1 MKVLVIFTGGT
12 IGSSVKGKW
21 VSVDNV
27 PPFALLSRYNDT
39 DDEFVTLTPYSVLSE
54 NLSSEQIN
62 LLQKE
67 IEKNLD
73 KDFDGIIVTHG
84 TDTLQY
90 AACAA
95 EFAFGNSAIP
105 IVFVSAD
112 FPLENEATNGFFN
125 FEAAMEF
132 IRSGTQGGVFVSYK
146 NDDKNEVDI
155 HIPSRILSHGECDP
169 NIYSIDKKIF
179 ASYKDGRIQKN
190 MELKDEVSPIGVVEY
205 KSDSKILCIDSYP
218 ANNYLYALDNIDAIV
233 LKPYHSATLNTSN
246 EKLADFCKRAENAKI
261 PVFLVNVKSNLM
273 YESSKEFNELNI
285 NVLPYGTFIS
295 SYMKI
300 WAGLSLEKDLNT
312 FMKTPISYE
321 IV

>member
-12 IGSSVKGKW
+12 IGSSIKGKW
-21 VSVDNV
+21 VSVDEV
-27 PPFALLSRYNDT
+27 PPYTLLSHYKDN
-39 DDEFVTLTPYSVLSE
+39 DEFVTVAPYSVLSE

-62 LLQKE
+62 ILQKE

-73 KDFDGIIVTHG
+73 KGFDGIIVTHG

-95 EFAFGNSAIP
+95 EFAFGNLSIP

-112 FPLENEATNGFFN
+112 FPLENENTNGFVN

-132 IRSGTQGGVFVSYK
+132 IRSGAQGGVFVSYK

-179 ASYKDGRIQKN
+179 ASYRDGKLHKN
-190 MELKDEVSPIGVVEY
+190 MEKLEKTSPVGVVEY
-205 KSDSKILCIDSYP
+205 MSDSKILCIDSYP
-218 ANNYLYALDNIDAIV
+218 ANNYLYSLDDVDAVI
-233 LKPYHSATLNTSN
+233 LKPYHSATLNTDN
-246 EKLADFCKRAENAKI
+246 ERLVDFCKRAEKAKV
-261 PVFLVNVKSNLM
+261 PVFVVNVKSSLM
-273 YESSKEFNELNI
+273 YESSKEFSELNI

-312 FMKTPISYE
+312 FMKTPIAYE